1 MFKLHARPN
10 GIPGSSSRLVASVKR
25 QKHVVADLLEN
36 GMDAAVAMQ
45 EFDLEQQHQDA
56 ICDANSE
63 GFENLNDPIP
73 GKQKLPHRVGDHS
86 RYCVFASACLATQCS
101 VKSGS
106 VFSVDWL
113 FVCSPLCLVDS

>member
-1 MFKLHARPN
+1 MFKLRARPN
-10 GIPGSSSRLVASVKR
+10 GIRNTRNIRSKR

-56 ICDANSE
+56 ICDASSE
-63 GFENLNDPIP
+63 GSENLNDPIP

-106 VFSVDWL
+106 GFSVDWL